1 MVAEKVGV
9 RAATVAMR
17 DCMNGLYAWVIVIVA
32 SGSSP
37 PRNRMDDVVYSKD
50 LSVDHSA
57 DAKHAL
63 ADGTLRWY
71 E

>member
-1 MVAEKVGV
+1 
-9 RAATVAMR
+9 
-17 DCMNGLYAWVIVIVA
+17 MNGLYAWVIVIVA